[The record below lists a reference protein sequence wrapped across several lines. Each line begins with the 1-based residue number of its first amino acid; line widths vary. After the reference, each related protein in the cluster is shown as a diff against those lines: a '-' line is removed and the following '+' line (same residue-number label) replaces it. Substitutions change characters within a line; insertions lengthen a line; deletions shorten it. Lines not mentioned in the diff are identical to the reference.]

1 MSSTAEAAGLIRPAP
16 LVPARPRSG
25 ASHAPATRGRLQRC
39 YPLRYLGLMGV
50 CLVLMK
56 PIMVGQDPS
65 LAPLVKVATAGVL
78 AGLALLY
85 LVRRTALSTVL
96 VLFVLYRLS
105 FLAPTVYRGG
115 DLLNWGYTTLSQLG
129 LVMLIDLHAQA
140 DGESRRRLLRV
151 IADLLLAYLL
161 VNYVMIMTG
170 TGAVAPLGD
179 GLYDQHSYLLGIRTR
194 VTDCIFPAVLVS
206 LLHDSTTARRWG
218 WRTVLAIATGV
229 VQIVTLQV
237 ATAYVGLAV
246 ALVFYAL
253 VLARPRRGGLLSMRG
268 VTVLGVAVSVL
279 VVLLRVQTAFAP
291 AIRVL
296 LGKSVDLT
304 GRTDIWDTALPIL
317 GRSPLLGYGI
327 NDSFGAFVPGAAGLL
342 WQAHNQYLQIIHDGG
357 LVALGLFLAL
367 LTAASARADA
377 SACSPWA
384 RAALVSVYAAMSVM
398 AVSEIYVYNMGL
410 FFLIPFLASRA
421 GELLPPDDERRGMHG
436 LPVTA
441 G

>member
-1 MSSTAEAAGLIRPAP
+1 MSSTAETAVGLLRPAP
-16 LVPARPRSG
+16 LVTRHRAA
-25 ASHAPATRGRLQRC
+25 ASQAVERGPLDRC

-56 PIMVGQDPS
+56 PIMVGQDPA
-65 LAPLVKVATAGVL
+65 LAPLVKLATVGVL
-78 AGLALLY
+78 AGLGLIHLM
-85 LVRRTALSTVL
+85 RRTPLSTVL

-105 FLAPTVYRGG
+105 FLGPTVYNGG

-129 LVMLIDLHAQA
+129 VVILIDLHADA
-140 DGESRRRLLRV
+140 DRAARRRLLRV

-161 VNYVMIMTG
+161 INYAMIMTG

-179 GLYDQHSYLLGIRTR
+179 GLWDQPSYLLGIRTR

-206 LLHDSTTARRWG
+206 LLHDSTSARRWG
-218 WRTVLAIATGV
+218 WRTVLAISTGV
-229 VQIVTLQV
+229 LQIVTLQV
-237 ATAYVGLAV
+237 ATAYVGLV
-246 ALVFYAL
+246 VGALVYVV
-253 VLARPRRGGLLSMRG
+253 VLARPRAGGPLSMRG
-268 VTVLGVAVSVL
+268 VTVLGVVISLL
-279 VVLLRVQTAFAP
+279 VVVLRVQTAFAS
-291 AIRVL
+291 AIHVL
-296 LGKSVDLT
+296 LGKSVNLT
-304 GRTDIWDTALPIL
+304 GRTDIWDTAFPIL

-357 LVALGLFLAL
+357 LLALGLFLAL
-367 LTAASARADA
+367 LMAAGRRADA

-421 GELLPPDDERRGMHG
+421 GELLPPDDERRGRRA